1 LKQGKWNYCS
11 IVCILL
17 LTILALNTF
26 TIILPAH
33 SAPSWPSS
41 WIQVDWDKNENGAGD
56 DWRDVQYAYY
66 QFDSS
71 YLYLK
76 LKCYAV
82 PGSEWGAKKE
92 GRYKWW
98 IDLEGNLYYSG
109 DNIFEAEYLVFVED
123 TDSNGV
129 GEMYKVQDTNN
140 DGNFGEYEPW
150 PPGNSA
156 NYKITDSNIGG
167 WRIVA
172 TNQIEMYISW
182 ASIGNPSSYWL
193 AWATDQQNPNL
204 DQGPTTDHQDEEE
217 PIAVHNV
224 AAISQ
229 TPNPTTV
236 TQGDHVTIS
245 VVVQNQGTQTES
257 FDVTCYFDTGVVGTQ
272 HVTNLAAGHS
282 TTLSF
287 DWDTTGVP
295 PNTYVIKAWADSGA
309 AIAEIDETDNW
320 CTAPASVTVEPVKV
334 HDVAAIDQVPDATS
348 VQQGTTVNIDVT
360 VKNLGDFTETFQ
372 VACYYD
378 GTPVASSQ
386 TVTNLIAG
394 ATAHVYFAWDT
405 ATVSPGTYQ
414 ISAMADSAH
423 AITEVDEDNNECTSL
438 TTVTVYIVGEP
449 GELFVDKAMTSVVS
463 GPDPPEVGSTTVYEL
478 TILVSNPGGSDVA
491 GVTVED
497 FISSHVT
504 YVSVGVPTQGTV
516 IATATKITWNVGT
529 LHPGDVATLT
539 FRVSLTPTSPG
550 LKYLDHKS
558 DLSASGYTGTPPS
571 LITDF
576 GDTDVTVTAIK
587 RDVAA
592 ISQDPSSTVVNQGDT
607 ISIDVVVKNL
617 GDYYDESFDVTCYR
631 DGVAIGT
638 LRAYSL
644 APGDTETLIF
654 SWDTTGVSPGTYVIR
669 AVADIHY
676 EITESDE
683 TNNECTASASVK
695 IVIHDIATLS
705 QTPTPTTVTQGDTVT
720 IQVVVKNQGTEPES
734 FTVTCHYDS
743 SDIPPAQTVT
753 DLAAGAQT
761 TLTFIWNTA
770 GVPPATY
777 YISAVASTVPG
788 EKDTSNNACT
798 STTTVIVLAPPAP
811 GALWVDKT
819 QTAVISGPDPPIVGK
834 TTVYEITI
842 TVKNTGGKDVTSVK
856 VEDTISSDVSFVGV
870 GTPSQ
875 GSAAYISPK
884 IVWNVGTL
892 APSATATLTFR
903 VSLTPTT
910 AGLKYL
916 NHKEDLSASGFTN
929 GTPISDKGDTDVTVT
944 ACKPAPAVGGEW
956 VAVSRSELMAPWAG
970 IASLMIA
977 TATLFVCSKRLR
989 KRYS

>member
-1 LKQGKWNYCS
+1 LKQAKWNSCS
-11 IVCILL
+11 IVCALL
-17 LTILALNTF
+17 IAILALNTF
-26 TIILPAH
+26 VILRAH

-41 WIQVDWDKNENGAGD
+41 WIQIDWDKNENGPSD
-56 DWRDVQYAYY
+56 DWRDVEYAYY
-66 QFDSS
+66 QFDSN

-76 LKCYAV
+76 LKCYAL
-82 PGSEWGAKKE
+82 PGSQWGANKE
-92 GRYKWW
+92 GRYKWF

-109 DNIFEAEYLVFVED
+109 ENIFEAEYVVFVED
-123 TDSNGV
+123 TDHNGA
-129 GEMYKVQDTNN
+129 GEMYKVHDTNN

-150 PPGNSA
+150 PPSNSA
-156 NYKITDSNIGG
+156 DYKITDSNIGG
-167 WRIVA
+167 WRITA

-193 AWATDQQNPNL
+193 AWATDQMNPNL
-204 DQGPTTDHQDEEE
+204 DQGPTTDHADEEQ
-217 PIAVHNV
+217 PIAVHDV
-224 AAISQ
+224 AALSQ
-229 TPNPTTV
+229 TPSPTTV
-236 TQGDHVTIS
+236 AQGAHVSIS
-245 VVVQNQGTQTES
+245 VGVQNQGTQSES

-282 TTLSF
+282 TTLTF

-295 PNTYVIKAWADSGA
+295 PGTYAIKAWADSGA

-320 CTAPASVTVEPVKV
+320 CTAPASVIVEPVKV

-348 VQQGTTVNIDVT
+348 VPKGTTVDIDVT

-386 TVTNLIAG
+386 TVTNLAAG
-394 ATAHVYFAWDT
+394 ATTHVHFAWDT
-405 ATVSPGTYQ
+405 TTVSAGTYQ

-423 AITEVDEDNNECTSL
+423 AITEVDEDNNYCTSL

-449 GELFVDKAMTSVVS
+449 GKLYVNKATTNVIS
-463 GPDPPEVGSTTVYEL
+463 GPDPPEVGSTTIYEL
-478 TILVSNPGGSDVA
+478 TILVSNPGGSDVTS
-491 GVTVED
+491 VIVED
-497 FISSHVT
+497 IISSYVT
-504 YVSVGVPTQGTV
+504 YDSVGVPTQGTV
-516 IATATKITWNVGT
+516 IATPTKITWNVGT
-529 LHPGDVATLT
+529 LHLGDEATLT
-539 FRVSLTPTSPG
+539 FRVSLKPTSPG
-550 LKYLDHKS
+550 LKYLDYKS
-558 DLSASGYTGTPPS
+558 DLSASGYTGTPPT
-571 LITDF
+571 LITGV

-592 ISQDPSSTVVNQGDT
+592 ISQDPSSTVVNQGET
-607 ISIDVVVKNL
+607 ISIDVTVKNL
-617 GDYYDESFDVTCYR
+617 GDHYDETFYVTCYR
-631 DGVAIGT
+631 DSIEIGT

-644 APGDTETLIF
+644 APGDTKMLIF
-654 SWDTTGVSPGTYVIR
+654 SWDTTGVSPGTYIIKAR
-669 AVADIHY
+669 ADSHY
-676 EITESDE
+676 EIAESDE
-683 TNNECTASASVK
+683 TNNECTAPASVK

-705 QTPTPTTVTQGDTVT
+705 QTPTPTTVTQGETVT
-720 IQVVVKNQGTEPES
+720 IKVVVENQGTEPES

-743 SDIPPAQTVT
+743 SDVGPAQTVP
-753 DLAAGAQT
+753 DLASGAQK
-761 TLTFIWNTA
+761 TLTFLWNTA
-770 GVPPATY
+770 GVAPGTY

-788 EKDTSNNACT
+788 EKDTDDNACR
-798 STTTVIVLAPPAP
+798 STVTVTILAPSAP

-819 QTAVISGPDPPIVGK
+819 RTAVISGPDPPIVDK

-856 VEDTISSDVSFVGV
+856 VEDTISSDVSFVSV

-875 GSAAYISPK
+875 GSAAYASPK

-892 APSATATLTFR
+892 ASSATATLTFR
-903 VSLTPTT
+903 VSLTATT

-929 GTPISDKGDTDVTVT
+929 GTPISDIGETDVTAV
-944 ACKPAPAVGGEW
+944 ACKPAPSVGGEW
-956 VAVSRSELMAPWAG
+956 FPVSKFELMAPWPS
-970 IASLMIA
+970 IASLVIV
-977 TATLFVCSKRLR
+977 TATVFVCSKRLR

>member
-1 LKQGKWNYCS
+1 M
-11 IVCILL
+11 VCILL
-17 LTILALNTF
+17 LAILALNTF
-26 TIILPAH
+26 AVLRAH

-41 WIQVDWDKNENGAGD
+41 WIQIDWDKNENGAGD
-56 DWRDVQYAYY
+56 DWRDVEYAYY
-66 QFDSS
+66 QFDSN

-76 LKCYAV
+76 LKCYAL
-82 PGSEWGAKKE
+82 PGSQWGANKE
-92 GRYKWW
+92 GRYKWF

-109 DNIFEAEYLVFVED
+109 ENIFEAEYLIFVED
-123 TDSNGV
+123 TDHNGA

-140 DGNFGEYEPW
+140 DGNFGEYESW
-150 PPGNSA
+150 PPSNSGD
-156 NYKITDSNIGG
+156 YKITDSNIGG
-167 WRIVA
+167 WRITA

-193 AWATDQQNPNL
+193 AWATDQMNPNL
-204 DQGPTTDHQDEEE
+204 DQGPTTDHPDEEQ
-217 PIAVHNV
+217 PIAVHDV

-229 TPNPTTV
+229 TPSPTTV
-236 TQGDHVTIS
+236 TQGAHVSIS
-245 VVVQNQGTQTES
+245 VVVQNQGTQSES

-282 TTLSF
+282 TTLTF

-295 PNTYVIKAWADSGA
+295 PGTYAIKAWADSGA

-320 CTAPASVTVEPVKV
+320 CTAPASVIVEPVKV

-348 VQQGTTVNIDVT
+348 VPQGTIVDIDVT

-386 TVTNLIAG
+386 TVTNLAAG
-394 ATAHVYFAWDT
+394 ATIHVHFAWDT
-405 ATVSPGTYQ
+405 TTVSAGTYQ

-423 AITEVDEDNNECTSL
+423 AITEVDEDNNDCTGF
-438 TTVTVYIVGEP
+438 TTVTVYIVGAP
-449 GELFVDKAMTSVVS
+449 GELYVNKAMTNVIS
-463 GPDPPEVGSTTVYEL
+463 GPDPPEVGSTTIYEL
-478 TILVSNPGGSDVA
+478 TILVSNPGGSDVTS
-491 GVTVED
+491 VIVED
-497 FISSHVT
+497 SISSYVT
-504 YVSVGVPTQGTV
+504 YDSVGVPTQGTV
-516 IATATKITWNVGT
+516 TATATKITWNVGT
-529 LHPGDVATLT
+529 LHNGDVATLT
-539 FRVSLTPTSPG
+539 FRVSLNPTSPG
-550 LKYLDHKS
+550 VKYLDYKS
-558 DLSASGYTGTPPS
+558 DLTASGYTGTPPS
-571 LITDF
+571 LITDV
-576 GDTDVTVTAIK
+576 GDTDVTITAIK

-592 ISQDPSSTVVNQGDT
+592 ISQDPSSTVVNQGET

-617 GDYYDESFDVTCYR
+617 GDYYDETFDVTCYR
-631 DGVAIGT
+631 DSIEIGT

-644 APGDTETLIF
+644 VPGDTKMLTF
-654 SWDTTGVSPGTYVIR
+654 SWDTTGVSPGTYVIKAR
-669 AVADIHY
+669 ADSHY
-676 EITESDE
+676 EIAESDE
-683 TNNECTASASVK
+683 TNNECTAPASVE

-705 QTPTPTTVTQGDTVT
+705 QTPTPTTVTQGETVT
-720 IQVVVKNQGTEPES
+720 IQVVVENQGTEPES

-743 SDIPPAQTVT
+743 SDVGPAQTVT
-753 DLAAGAQT
+753 NLASGAQE
-761 TLTFIWNTA
+761 TLTFLWNTV
-770 GVPPATY
+770 GVVPGPY

-788 EKDTSNNACT
+788 EKDTDDNACT
-798 STTTVIVLAPPAP
+798 STTMVTILAPPTP

-819 QTAVISGPDPPIVGK
+819 RTAVISGPDPPIVGK

-856 VEDTISSDVSFVGV
+856 VEDTISSDVSFVSV

-875 GSAAYISPK
+875 GSAAYASPK

-892 APSATATLTFR
+892 ASSATATLTFR
-903 VSLTPTT
+903 VSLTATT

-929 GTPISDKGDTDVTVT
+929 GTPISDIGETDVTVV
-944 ACKPAPAVGGEW
+944 ACKPAPSVGGEW
-956 VAVSRSELMAPWAG
+956 VPVSKFELMAPWAS
-970 IASLMIA
+970 IASLVIV
-977 TATLFVCSKRLR
+977 TATVFVCSKRLR